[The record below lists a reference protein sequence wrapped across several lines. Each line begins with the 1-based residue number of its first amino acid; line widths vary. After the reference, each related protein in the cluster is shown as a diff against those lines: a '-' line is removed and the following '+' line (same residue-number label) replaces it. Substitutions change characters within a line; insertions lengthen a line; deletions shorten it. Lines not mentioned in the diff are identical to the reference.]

1 MHDLAACFHA
11 DGVVS
16 ADIVAALEG
25 ESAAANQPAEE
36 TVSMTDSPLV
46 RTTTREENMN
56 QTVQQLVAELA
67 ALKQV
72 LTTALYTTPVLA
84 GLRYSHRWRC
94 APGHGV
100 TDCRRRTCF
109 HSMNGLCHHSFFL
122 PTRRSKCDRAVST
135 DALQRKLM
143 VVKT

>member
-1 MHDLAACFHA
+1 MSTTGRLHTIALAACFHA

-72 LTTALYTTPVLA
+72 LTTALYTTPGLGWAALLTPMALCSRPWRDGLQKKNLLSFNEWTVPSQLLLA
-84 GLRYSHRWRC
+84 HTPL
-94 APGHGV
+94 
-100 TDCRRRTCF
+100 
-109 HSMNGLCHHSFFL
+109 
-122 PTRRSKCDRAVST
+122 
-135 DALQRKLM
+135 
-143 VVKT
+143 

>member
-25 ESAAANQPAEE
+25 ESAAANEPAEE
-36 TVSMTDSPLV
+36 TVSMTASPLV

-72 LTTALYTTPVLA
+72 LTTACTRHLVLA

-100 TDCRRRTCF
+100 TYCRRTCF

-122 PTRRSKCDRAVST
+122 PTRRSKCERAVST
-135 DALQRKLM
+135 VALQRKLIA
-143 VVKT
+143 VKT

>member
-25 ESAAANQPAEE
+25 ESAAANEPAEE
-36 TVSMTDSPLV
+36 TVSMTASPLV

-72 LTTALYTTPVLA
+72 LTTACTRPGLGWAALLTPMALCSRPWRDVLQKN
-84 GLRYSHRWRC
+84 L
-94 APGHGV
+94 
-100 TDCRRRTCF
+100 F
-109 HSMNGLCHHSFFL
+109 SFNEWTVPSQL
-122 PTRRSKCDRAVST
+122 LLAQTP
-135 DALQRKLM
+135 L
-143 VVKT
+143 